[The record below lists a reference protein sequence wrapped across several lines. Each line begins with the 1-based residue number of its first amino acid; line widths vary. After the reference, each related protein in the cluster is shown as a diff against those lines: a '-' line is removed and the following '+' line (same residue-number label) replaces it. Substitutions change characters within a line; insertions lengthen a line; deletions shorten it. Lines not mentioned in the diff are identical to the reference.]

1 LGGAIERLSAK
12 NLNPNKYNKLG
23 GGGLAL
29 RPFQGWVLTYST
41 FFFIKIIIF
50 LYSTYP
56 ILRSR
61 LYKITE
67 IVRFLSNNLY
77 MSEKSITFVP

>member
-1 LGGAIERLSAK
+1 
-12 NLNPNKYNKLG
+12 LG

-29 RPFQGWVLTYST
+29 CSFQGWVLTYST
-41 FFFIKIIIF
+41 FFYKNNYF

-56 ILRSR
+56 ILILR

-67 IVRFLSNNLY
+67 IVRFLSNNLR
-77 MSEKSITFVP
+77 I